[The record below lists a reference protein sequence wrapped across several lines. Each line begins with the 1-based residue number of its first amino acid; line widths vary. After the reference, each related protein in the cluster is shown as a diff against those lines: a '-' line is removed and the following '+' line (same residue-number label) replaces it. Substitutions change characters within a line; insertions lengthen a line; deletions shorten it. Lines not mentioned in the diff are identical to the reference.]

1 MRETKDAAAVRA
13 FPSAIPLAV
22 VGVGVLL
29 ECWIPLASGSASV
42 TPVRYVLGGAIVA
55 GAILDLGLWSVVM
68 MRRSGQD
75 ENPWKPTTEILERGP
90 YRITR
95 NPMYLQR
102 VLVCAGVAILLWN
115 AWILLLTARTGRR
128 RVRAAAAEPRENRA

>member
-1 MRETKDAAAVRA
+1 MRERKDAAAVRVS
-13 FPSAIPLAV
+13 PPAIPLAV
-22 VGVGVLL
+22 AGVGVLL
-29 ECWIPLASGSASV
+29 ERWIPLASGSASV

-95 NPMYLQR
+95 NPMYLR
-102 VLVCAGVAILLWN
+102 GSSCA
-115 AWILLLTARTGRR
+115 
-128 RVRAAAAEPRENRA
+128 RE